1 MIITIIDYGLSNLL
15 SVKRAF
21 EYVGV
26 SAVIT
31 SEPQDVLKAQRLVL
45 PGVGAFADG
54 IKGLKSKGLFEA
66 IISKANDGTPLLG
79 ICLGMQMLLSE
90 SEEFGLHKGLDI
102 IKGRIVKL
110 PDKDVDSNRQI
121 VPNVGWSRLIE
132 KNDCFKDT
140 ALRAFPKNA
149 EAYFVHSFEAKPDD
163 DNDIAA
169 TVCYGGREVCA
180 AVKNKNGN
188 VLGCQFHPEKSGE
201 AGITIIKEFAR

>member
-102 IKGRIVKL
+102 IKSL
-110 PDKDVDSNRQI
+110 CLMYL
-121 VPNVGWSRLIE
+121 NVYIS
-132 KNDCFKDT
+132 
-140 ALRAFPKNA
+140 
-149 EAYFVHSFEAKPDD
+149 
-163 DNDIAA
+163 
-169 TVCYGGREVCA
+169 
-180 AVKNKNGN
+180 
-188 VLGCQFHPEKSGE
+188 
-201 AGITIIKEFAR
+201 